1 MPALPS
7 DPVRLD
13 ILALGPLELTS
24 AVRALGDETLRDEG
38 LVPWVDVATCR
49 GEHGVLLETIQVDLW
64 RPVVMGCVRDLVS
77 TFASSSQSPAS
88 SAESTAPSSRDGPAP
103 PQPAF
108 LPLVDVL
115 PADQHIYIALAS
127 FDLRVA
133 GTDPKADP
141 HSCRGAALHSGP
153 LVVQYLLQSTH
164 EAGPAGDYAA
174 RGALRLAEDLR
185 VEANA
190 SANPSTPGVG
200 PPPVALAKVSLHDW
214 SVDPVVDA
222 RASRGR
228 RRRGMPA
235 SARHGD
241 GQRAGDPEGGT
252 ADDWELRGRAD
263 LADLIGRRKS
273 IIEPWRGRTPEE
285 REAGRGLV
293 VVPEISVRLRIQ
305 RAATGED
312 EPGRDQEA
320 PLDDIA
326 VLVDSRLATVRV
338 ELFSIYLCLMAIS
351 SLRSLK
357 PESGHDASAGTK
369 RTGPAS
375 TQQKPRR
382 PRPLLR
388 ASGEIKELNLFPSLP
403 HDTHLFLNFHRIL
416 FSHTREAGLSLGF
429 EKAILAGQSPTVPG
443 KWEDIVSLRKSEF
456 RMRPDSTPNNKG
468 YHPFV
473 LSLSS
478 ETARLRIPFRYI
490 FSRIVDNT
498 ASLVKAT
505 KQLVYEHVKGGTRVV
520 IEPGPEEP
528 KHLPQVELRVGLFA
542 VELQDDPFETKLN
555 IIWRAGYEEQLA
567 RLERQ
572 KAFADKVEAIR
583 LAEAGH
589 GDGSAATTDDEG
601 DSPARD
607 AVSPEDGDSPF
618 AAGSKPRVSARHTV
632 GVDEAERALRQ
643 YNSSHWIKRIRNA
656 SAEQARREEA
666 LTRRLYGL
674 ADRNVRA
681 NTRLPI
687 ELLPISKSAPLAR
700 GTFHDLSFVISKPSF
715 AGDREGL
722 KDYLHDVGKGLP
734 RDTVFSLLVPV
745 HFSWTMTEA
754 RFQLRDYPLPLLHV
768 PHSGRADQPSWQCE
782 SDLVIAEEVGG
793 PESVRRVPCAI
804 IPQHVFEGQGA
815 PYAIVVPRSAM
826 PTKTYASPVITI
838 RSADPLR
845 FGWGNSMQP
854 AIQDVARVFDTLTKA
869 SPDPSERIGFWD
881 KIRLQLHWRIRLVC
895 PGPLASVIFHL
906 KGSRDPYALTGFGA
920 GFAKAWRGDVEL
932 RLGLDNPDREF
943 FQVQSD
949 RYVLGIPNLREY
961 IDSAATGSSTDAA
974 AAAAAAEGSE
984 RGDEE
989 SVEGDVAS
997 AAAGG
1002 GSAYAASTLGDDLP
1016 DDGSGERGSDRDGY
1030 DTPSSG
1036 LSSDEADAETGTSH
1050 WLKVCAKCI
1059 NGVRWGMGVRLER
1072 ACRDVHCDKVS
1083 CRTLV
1088 PFHRQCR
1095 FFDFIP
1101 HWQVHTKTRAAIG
1114 PHGEVRSRSLF
1125 VFSARRHRGGSAH
1138 ALPLVSPRRSTTRS
1152 PASAPTLSTSRS
1164 RSRRRPTCR
1173 CPGATRT
1180 PLPPPQRPTRARDAR
1195 ARLGTTACTSRHT
1208 P

>member
-1 MPALPS
+1 
-7 DPVRLD
+7 
-13 ILALGPLELTS
+13 
-24 AVRALGDETLRDEG
+24 
-38 LVPWVDVATCR
+38 
-49 GEHGVLLETIQVDLW
+49 
-64 RPVVMGCVRDLVS
+64 
-77 TFASSSQSPAS
+77 
-88 SAESTAPSSRDGPAP
+88 
-103 PQPAF
+103 
-108 LPLVDVL
+108 
-115 PADQHIYIALAS
+115 
-127 FDLRVA
+127 
-133 GTDPKADP
+133 
-141 HSCRGAALHSGP
+141 
-153 LVVQYLLQSTH
+153 
-164 EAGPAGDYAA
+164 
-174 RGALRLAEDLR
+174 
-185 VEANA
+185 
-190 SANPSTPGVG
+190 
-200 PPPVALAKVSLHDW
+200 
-214 SVDPVVDA
+214 
-222 RASRGR
+222 
-228 RRRGMPA
+228 
-235 SARHGD
+235 
-241 GQRAGDPEGGT
+241 
-252 ADDWELRGRAD
+252 
-263 LADLIGRRKS
+263 
-273 IIEPWRGRTPEE
+273 
-285 REAGRGLV
+285 
-293 VVPEISVRLRIQ
+293 
-305 RAATGED
+305 
-312 EPGRDQEA
+312 
-320 PLDDIA
+320 
-326 VLVDSRLATVRV
+326 
-338 ELFSIYLCLMAIS
+338 
-351 SLRSLK
+351 
-357 PESGHDASAGTK
+357 
-369 RTGPAS
+369 
-375 TQQKPRR
+375 
-382 PRPLLR
+382 
-388 ASGEIKELNLFPSLP
+388 
-403 HDTHLFLNFHRIL
+403 
-416 FSHTREAGLSLGF
+416 
-429 EKAILAGQSPTVPG
+429 
-443 KWEDIVSLRKSEF
+443 
-456 RMRPDSTPNNKG
+456 
-468 YHPFV
+468 
-473 LSLSS
+473 
-478 ETARLRIPFRYI
+478 
-490 FSRIVDNT
+490 
-498 ASLVKAT
+498 
-505 KQLVYEHVKGGTRVV
+505 
-520 IEPGPEEP
+520 
-528 KHLPQVELRVGLFA
+528 
-542 VELQDDPFETKLN
+542 
-555 IIWRAGYEEQLA
+555 
-567 RLERQ
+567 
-572 KAFADKVEAIR
+572 
-583 LAEAGH
+583 
-589 GDGSAATTDDEG
+589 
-601 DSPARD
+601 
-607 AVSPEDGDSPF
+607 
-618 AAGSKPRVSARHTV
+618 
-632 GVDEAERALRQ
+632 
-643 YNSSHWIKRIRNA
+643 
-656 SAEQARREEA
+656 
-666 LTRRLYGL
+666 
-674 ADRNVRA
+674 
-681 NTRLPI
+681 
-687 ELLPISKSAPLAR
+687 
-700 GTFHDLSFVISKPSF
+700 
-715 AGDREGL
+715 
-722 KDYLHDVGKGLP
+722 
-734 RDTVFSLLVPV
+734 
-745 HFSWTMTEA
+745 
-754 RFQLRDYPLPLLHV
+754 
-768 PHSGRADQPSWQCE
+768 
-782 SDLVIAEEVGG
+782 
-793 PESVRRVPCAI
+793 
-804 IPQHVFEGQGA
+804 
-815 PYAIVVPRSAM
+815 M